1 MSDPIDFTKIKKGVV
16 IKLLDGR
23 TMMISGLYLST
34 DGPMIMAKADPSL
47 SAAENVPLAKIESV
61 IEG

>member
-1 MSDPIDFTKIKKGVV
+1 MSDPIDFAKIKKGAV
-16 IKLLDGR
+16 IQHVDGRKLL
-23 TMMISGLYLST
+23 ISGLYLST
-34 DGPMIMAKADPSL
+34 DGPVIMAKADPSL